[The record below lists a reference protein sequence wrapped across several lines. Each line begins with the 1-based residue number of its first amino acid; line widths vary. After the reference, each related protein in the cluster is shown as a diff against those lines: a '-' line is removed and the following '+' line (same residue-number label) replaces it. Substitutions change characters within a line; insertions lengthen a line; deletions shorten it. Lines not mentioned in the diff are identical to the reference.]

1 MIQAGD
7 KRQFGTHN
15 LRHSLATSLISWG
28 VDFKTVQGSLRHA
41 SPQTTLGI
49 YAQVVDE
56 NKLAAQGLMWNAIW
70 RNAPKI
76 VNQRIAPKVVQT
88 NAG

>member
-28 VDFKTVQGSLRHA
+28 VDFKTVQGTLRHA
-41 SPQTTLGI
+41 NPQTTLGL
-49 YAQVVDE
+49 YTQVVDA
-56 NKLAAQGLMWNAIW
+56 NMLAAQGMMWDAFWKTI
-70 RNAPKI
+70 PKM
-76 VNQRIAPKVVQT
+76 VQ
-88 NAG
+88 